1 MNTDAWNVGGFQRY
15 FSAALTA
22 KMSNVQHVAATSWTG
37 FSLPRIL

>member
-15 FSAALTA
+15 LSAGVVARV
-22 KMSNVQHVAATSWTG
+22 SSVQHVAATGWTS